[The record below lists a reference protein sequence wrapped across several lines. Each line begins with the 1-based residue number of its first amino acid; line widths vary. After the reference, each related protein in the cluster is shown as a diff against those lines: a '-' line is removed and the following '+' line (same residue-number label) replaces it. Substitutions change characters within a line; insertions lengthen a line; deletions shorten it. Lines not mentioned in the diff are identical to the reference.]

1 MDMVPQPCK
10 FLPLMLQ
17 SLLQACDKGCAAAA
31 QVRFLAWTGACGL
44 HHPVGS
50 DLSDRIRSAMFQG
63 LTDAKLAIQ
72 YRRMG
77 RV

>member
-1 MDMVPQPCK
+1 MNMVPQPSK
-10 FLPLMLQ
+10 LLHLMLQ

-31 QVRFLAWTGACGL
+31 QVRFLAWTGACGQ

-50 DLSDRIRSAMFQG
+50 HLSNRIRSTMFQG
-63 LTDAKLAIQ
+63 LTDAKLAVQ